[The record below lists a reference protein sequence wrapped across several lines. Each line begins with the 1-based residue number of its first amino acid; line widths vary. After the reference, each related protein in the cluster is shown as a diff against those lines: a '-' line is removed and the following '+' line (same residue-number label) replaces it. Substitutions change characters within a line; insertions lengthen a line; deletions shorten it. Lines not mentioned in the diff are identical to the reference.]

1 MVLRHRMVRRLATI
15 VLSLVLLIGAGTVG
29 YVIVEKWSVA
39 DSFFMTVITLSTV
52 GYGEINEL
60 SSSGRIFTSVLIFFG
75 LCGMMIWTATLTG
88 VIVEGDISGSYE
100 RSRINRMISKLKKHV
115 IICGSDA
122 MAQAVIEKVVRDKK
136 PLVVVDDQ
144 PEGIERIKRRF
155 QTPKIVTGRGTN
167 ELKLAEANVFEA
179 DTVIAAMES
188 DIDNLL
194 VGIAC
199 KDLGYH
205 L

>member
-1 MVLRHRMVRRLATI
+1 MVFRHRIVHRLATI
-15 VLSLVLLIGAGTVG
+15 VLILVLLIGAGTVG

-60 SSSGRIFTSVLIFFG
+60 STSGRLFTSVLIFFG
-75 LCGMMIWTATLTG
+75 LCGMMIWTATITG

-100 RSRINRMISKLKKHV
+100 RSRINRMISKLKNHV

-136 PLVVVDDQ
+136 PLVVVDDNRK
-144 PEGIERIKRRF
+144 ELIASNVGSRR
-155 QTPKIVTGRGTN
+155 RR
-167 ELKLAEANVFEA
+167 
-179 DTVIAAMES
+179 S
-188 DIDNLL
+188 
-194 VGIAC
+194 
-199 KDLGYH
+199 
-205 L
+205 